1 MKVENL
7 EIKKLGI
14 NGEGIGYIDRKI
26 TFVPGALPG
35 EVVNVDVVKQT
46 RSFYEAKVTK
56 IVEYSENRIKE
67 SCSLNKD
74 CLGCSLLHMKY
85 PLQTQYKKEAIRES
99 IRKYTSYDL
108 SKTVF
113 KDVIPPKNK
122 QGFINEVNLPIVYSR
137 GAITFG
143 IYQRDSKF
151 LTILSNCFKQDEKIN
166 NCLKELEK
174 ILTSSKC
181 KSYSD
186 KFKTGLRF
194 LKVKIVDNKIQLVFI
209 TGKDGLDNEVVE
221 KISHIDHVEG
231 IFVSVNTT
239 KHQEFDE
246 VGYSKAGGSTRLEMD
261 VDGKKIKTSI
271 KSTIGENYEME
282 VKKAKEIAKL
292 LENSKSVL
300 SVNCGI
306 GLVEMLSDKDFI
318 SLDEKNYHI
327 EDAKLNAKYLNRD
340 NIKFVKGD
348 TDEKVVLYAKQKA
361 CDTFLIQNGRFG
373 LTDIVK
379 KSILLSKVKHIIISC
394 ESHSTLA
401 KDLSEL
407 EKSYHL
413 EKIVALDTH
422 LYTPYVTTVV
432 KLVRK

>member
-7 EIKKLGI
+7 EIKKIGI
-14 NGEGIGYIDRKI
+14 NGEGITYIDRKI

-35 EVVNVDVVKQT
+35 EIVDVDIVKQT
-46 RSFYEAKVTK
+46 RSFYEAKVINIK
-56 IVEYSENRIKE
+56 EYSENRIKV

-85 PLQTQYKKEAIRES
+85 PLQTQYKKESVRES
-99 IRKYTSYDL
+99 IRKYTNYDL

-122 QGFINEVNLPIVYSR
+122 QGFIQEVNLPIVRSK
-137 GAITFG
+137 GTITFG
-143 IYQRDSKF
+143 IYQRESKY
-151 LTILSNCFKQDEKIN
+151 LTVLTNCFKQNESIN
-166 NCLKELEK
+166 ACLKQLEK
-174 ILTSSKC
+174 ILTENNC
-181 KSYSD
+181 KTYSD

-194 LKVKIVDNKIQLVFI
+194 LKVKIIDNKIQLVFI
-209 TGKDGLDNEVVE
+209 TGKDGLDNDVIQL
-221 KISHIDHVEG
+221 ISNIEGVEG

-246 VGYSKAGGSTRLEMD
+246 VGYSKAGGSTRLELD

-271 KSTIGENYEME
+271 KSSIGENYEME
-282 VKKAKEIAKL
+282 IKKAKEIVKL
-292 LENSKSVL
+292 LEDSKQVL
-300 SVNCGI
+300 SLNCGI
-306 GLVEMLSDKDFI
+306 GLVEVLSNKPFI
-318 SLDEKNYHI
+318 SVDEKNYHI

-340 NIKFVKGD
+340 NVKFVKGD
-348 TDEKVVLYAKQKA
+348 SDDKIVLYAKKRE

-373 LTDIVK
+373 LTDIMK
-379 KSILLSKVKHIIISC
+379 QSIFLSKVKNVVISC

-401 KDLSEL
+401 KDLAEL
-407 EKSYHL
+407 EKSYYL

-422 LYTPYVTTVV
+422 LYTPYVTTIV